1 MSDAF
6 DPARFK
12 LSREMA
18 DELAKAKPNRSK
30 QPKRTEPFLL
40 ITLEDIVTGGKALRD
55 RRLLVWLYIK
65 YRAWKESS
73 NTVAIGNRNLQS
85 WGVSPWTKC
94 RALRDFERAG
104 LISVVW
110 RERTSPVV
118 TLSRL

>member
-12 LSREMA
+12 LSPQMA
-18 DELAKAKPNRSK
+18 DELAKAKPKRSK

-40 ITLEDIVTGGKALRD
+40 ITLEDIVAGGKALRD

-73 NTVAIGNRNLQS
+73 NTVAIGNRNLRS

-94 RALRDFERAG
+94 RALRDFECAG
-104 LISVVW
+104 LISVDW
-110 RERTSPVV
+110 RDRTSPVV

>member
-12 LSREMA
+12 LSPEMA
-18 DELAKAKPNRSK
+18 DELAKATPKRSK

-40 ITLEDIVTGGKALRD
+40 ITLQDIVTGGKALRD

-104 LISVVW
+104 LISVDW